1 MNGINTTTSLSG
13 LILHLQGR
21 WEKEN
26 YSWKLSSFFSYTA
39 TLFMFL
45 DSRLHLLW
53 KCFRVFHLDFLFSFF
68 FMLVLKQSLLESFNL
83 VCSHEYTYV
92 WWPVIF
98 GYLFFVCLF
107 FVVFFF
113 LFLVFWSCKDENRQY
128 WWNVNSFDRTPLNF
142 GFLKVCA
149 YLTNIMCLRAVFDL
163 FTYWFCFWIPNHPSL
178 SCK

>member
-1 MNGINTTTSLSG
+1 MELIQLLPYLVSSYTCRGGGRKKIILENYHRFFLIQPHCLCFLTPDCICYGNVFGFSTLISCFPSFSCWCSSSLSWS
-13 LILHLQGR
+13 HLTWSAVMNTHMYDDQ
-21 WEKEN
+21 W
-26 YSWKLSSFFSYTA
+26 Y
-39 TLFMFL
+39 L
-45 DSRLHLLW
+45 DI
-53 KCFRVFHLDFLFSFF
+53 CFLF
-68 FMLVLKQSLLESFNL
+68 
-83 VCSHEYTYV
+83 VCFL
-92 WWPVIF
+92 WF
-98 GYLFFVCLF
+98 
-107 FVVFFF
+107 FFF